1 MIDIHSHLLPGVDD
15 GSPSVEVSVGV
26 LERFAAQGVELLV
39 CTPHLSASNAAT
51 VAHEEYAAVF
61 EQLCAAAPALPK
73 LALGWEIMLDVPGA
87 NLTAPYLS
95 LGDSRAVL
103 VEFARTGVPA
113 RAADELFRLR
123 MSGVVPVLAHPERYW
138 GCTVDQVRAWRQAGA
153 VIQTDALMLLGS
165 GPMAKLAKD
174 LLEEGLVDCIASDN
188 HGDSRSLRAARDW
201 LVELG
206 ADEQAGLLT
215 RVNAERVLSNRDPLP
230 VAPIRVE
237 RSFLGRLRE
246 LVRGGRKS

>member
-1 MIDIHSHLLPGVDD
+1 
-15 GSPSVEVSVGV
+15 
-26 LERFAAQGVELLV
+26 
-39 CTPHLSASNAAT
+39 
-51 VAHEEYAAVF
+51 
-61 EQLCAAAPALPK
+61 
-73 LALGWEIMLDVPGA
+73 
-87 NLTAPYLS
+87 
-95 LGDSRAVL
+95 
-103 VEFARTGVPA
+103 
-113 RAADELFRLR
+113 
-123 MSGVVPVLAHPERYW
+123 
-138 GCTVDQVRAWRQAGA
+138 

-206 ADEQAGLLT
+206 AEEQAGLLT
-215 RVNAERVLSNRDPLP
+215 HVNAERVLSNRDPLP